1 MHLDWIT
8 AGYHYNKTF
17 FMISQPNDMTTLST
31 VLEKLRVRKQ
41 DTEFLWDKK
50 NKTFGSGGKSYRPD
64 ELAIIKTY
72 RFEGASDPGD
82 NSILYLIEAND
93 GTVGYTMDAYG
104 VYSNNDG
111 EGYDDF
117 IRKIPV
123 QERTEQQIFGE

>member
-1 MHLDWIT
+1 
-8 AGYHYNKTF
+8 
-17 FMISQPNDMTTLST
+17 MISQPNDLTTLSS
-31 VLEKLRVRKQ
+31 VLEQLRVRKQ
-41 DTEFLWDKK
+41 DTEFVWDKK
-50 NKTFGSGGKSYRPD
+50 KHALGSGGKTYSPD

-82 NSILYLIEAND
+82 NSILYLLEAND
-93 GTVGYTMDAYG
+93 GSQGYTMDAYG

-123 QERTEQQIFGE
+123 QERTDQQIFGE

>member
-1 MHLDWIT
+1 
-8 AGYHYNKTF
+8 
-17 FMISQPNDMTTLST
+17 MISQPNDLTTLSS
-31 VLEKLRVRKQ
+31 VLEKLRIRKQ
-41 DTEFLWDKK
+41 DNEYKFDV
-50 NKTFGSGGKSYRPD
+50 KTKLFCSGGKSYRPD
-64 ELAIIKTY
+64 ELAIIKTF

-82 NSILYLIEAND
+82 NSILYLMEAND
-93 GTVGYTMDAYG
+93 GSIGYSMDAYG